1 MDFLESMKGMG
12 RVGGGEW
19 YLISSSGGGVYR
31 LQLFGAWAGR
41 RFSIVFGDW
50 RLYRSRHGC

>member
-19 YLISSSGGGVYR
+19 YLISSSGEGVYR
-31 LQLFGAWAGR
+31 L
-41 RFSIVFGDW
+41 
-50 RLYRSRHGC
+50 